1 MEQITILGKTYTA
14 EEASAPFD
22 EKSNQAC
29 GLSRLQLEFREKYGS
44 ESFEASIAD
53 FLAEWFN
60 PLPVL
65 KVQTSGSTGTPK
77 ELWVEKERMRNSARL
92 TVAFLGLQAGD
103 SALICMPLKYI
114 GGKMVIVRALIAGLN
129 LIPVTP
135 SGHPMATLETA
146 PVFAAMTP
154 MQVFNSIQIA
164 TEKERLEQI
173 QHLIIGGGAIDNELA
188 QVLKKFPKAVWST
201 YGMTETLS
209 HIALR
214 RLSGPEASEWYT
226 PFSQVSLSLSAEG
239 TLIIQAPTVNPE
251 TLVTNDLVTFNS
263 EGQFRII
270 GRKDNVI
277 NTGGVKVQIEQI
289 ETLLKPRLTFDIQIT
304 GVPDPKFGE
313 RIVLLAETGENLNDR
328 QRNLLEEAFNSLP
341 PYWRPKETIPVP
353 SLPKTGSGKPDRAT
367 ARRIARTYVKR

>member
-44 ESFEASIAD
+44 ESFEASLAD

-114 GGKMVIVRALIAGLN
+114 GGKMVIVRALIARLN

-226 PFSQVSLSLSAEG
+226 PFSQVSLSLSPEG

-277 NTGGVKVQIEQI
+277 NTGGVKVQIEQV

>member
-44 ESFEASIAD
+44 ESFEASLAD

-214 RLSGPEASEWYT
+214 RLSGPKASEWYT
-226 PFSQVSLSLSAEG
+226 PLSQVSLSLSAEG

-277 NTGGVKVQIEQI
+277 NTGGVKVQIEQV

>member
-1 MEQITILGKTYTA
+1 MEQITILGKT
-14 EEASAPFD
+14 
-22 EKSNQAC
+22 QAC

-44 ESFEASIAD
+44 ESFEASLAD

-239 TLIIQAPTVNPE
+239 TLIIQTPTVNPE

-277 NTGGVKVQIEQI
+277 NTGGVKVQIEQV

>member
-1 MEQITILGKTYTA
+1 MEQITILGKTYTV
-14 EEASAPFD
+14 EETRAPFD
-22 EKSNQAC
+22 EEGRQPI
-29 GLSRLQLEFREKYGS
+29 GLSRLQQEFRKKYGP
-44 ESFEASIAD
+44 ESFEASLAD

-92 TVAFLGLQAGD
+92 TVSFLGLQAGD
-103 SALICMPLKYI
+103 TALICMPLKYI
-114 GGKMVIVRALIAGLN
+114 GGKMVIVRAIIAGLD

-154 MQVFNSIQIA
+154 MQVFNSIQI
-164 TEKERLEQI
+164 TEEKERLEQI
-173 QHLIIGGGAIDNELA
+173 QHLIIGGGAIDTELA
-188 QVLKKFPKAVWST
+188 QTLKKFPQAVWST

-226 PFSQVSLSLSAEG
+226 PFSQVSLSLSTEG
-239 TLIIQAPTVNPE
+239 TLVIQAPSVNPE
-251 TLVTNDLVTFNS
+251 ILVTNDLVTFNPQ
-263 EGQFRII
+263 GQFRII

-277 NTGGVKVQIEQI
+277 NTGGVKVQIEQV
-289 ETLLKPRLTFDIQIT
+289 EALLQPLLPFAVRIT
-304 GVPDPKFGE
+304 GLPDPKFGE
-313 RIVLLAETGENLNDR
+313 RIVLLAETGKTLDGT
-328 QRNLLEEAFNSLP
+328 QRELLEKAFGNLP
-341 PYWRPKETIPVP
+341 PYWRPKETIPVL
-353 SLPKTGSGKPDRAT
+353 SLPQTGSGKPDRAAT
-367 ARRIARTYVKR
+367 RKLALQHAKG

>member
-14 EEASAPFD
+14 REACAPFD
-22 EKSNQAC
+22 EDNRQPF
-29 GLSRLQLEFREKYGS
+29 GLSRLQQEFRKKYGP
-44 ESFEASIAD
+44 ESFESSLAD

-103 SALICMPLKYI
+103 TALICMPLKYI
-114 GGKMVIVRALIAGLN
+114 GGKMVIVRAIIAGLN

-135 SGHPMATLETA
+135 SGHPMATLEKA

-154 MQVFNSIQIA
+154 MQVFNSLQIPK
-164 TEKERLEQI
+164 EKERLEQI
-173 QHLIIGGGAIDNELA
+173 QHLIIGGGAIDTGLA
-188 QVLKKFPKAVWST
+188 QALKKFPKAVWST

-239 TLIIQAPTVNPE
+239 TLVIQAPSVNPE
-251 TLVTNDLVTFNS
+251 VLVTNDLVTFNS
-263 EGQFRII
+263 QGQFRMT

-277 NTGGVKVQIEQI
+277 NTGGVKVQIEQV
-289 ETLLKPRLTFDIQIT
+289 EALLQPLLPFAIQIT
-304 GVPDPKFGE
+304 GIPDPKFGE
-313 RIVLLAETGENLNDR
+313 RIILLAETGESLSET
-328 QRNLLEEAFNSLP
+328 QYQMLEEAFGTLP
-341 PYWRPKETIPVP
+341 SYWRPKGTIPVP
-353 SLPKTGSGKPDRAT
+353 SVPLTGSGKPDRAK
-367 ARRIARTYVKR
+367 ARQLALQHSKG

>member
-14 EEASAPFD
+14 EETRALFD
-22 EKSNQAC
+22 KESLQPL
-29 GLSRLQLEFREKYGS
+29 GLSRLQQEFRKQYGP
-44 ESFEASIAD
+44 ESFESSLAD

-92 TVAFLGLQAGD
+92 TVSFLGLQAGD
-103 SALICMPLKYI
+103 TALICMPLKYI
-114 GGKMVIVRALIAGLN
+114 GGKMVIVRAIIAGLN

-154 MQVFNSIQIA
+154 MQVFNSLQIPA
-164 TEKERLEQI
+164 EKERLEQI
-173 QHLIIGGGAIDNELA
+173 RHLIIGGGAIDTGLA
-188 QVLKKFPKAVWST
+188 QALKKFPKAVWST

-226 PFSQVSLSLSAEG
+226 PFSQVNLSLSAEG
-239 TLIIQAPTVNPE
+239 TLVIQAPSVNPE
-251 TLVTNDLVTFNS
+251 TLVTNDLVTFNTQ
-263 EGQFRII
+263 GQFRIT
-270 GRKDNVI
+270 GRKDNVL
-277 NTGGVKVQIEQI
+277 NTGGVKVQIEQV
-289 ETLLKPRLTFDIQIT
+289 EALLQPLLPFGIQIT

-313 RIVLLAETGENLNDR
+313 RIVLLAETGKTLNET
-328 QRNLLEEAFNSLP
+328 QHQLLEEAFGNLP

-353 SLPKTGSGKPDRAT
+353 SLPQTGSGKPDRAG
-367 ARRIARTYVKR
+367 ARRLAAQHIKE

>member
-44 ESFEASIAD
+44 ESFEASLAD

-103 SALICMPLKYI
+103 STLICMPLKYI

-226 PFSQVSLSLSAEG
+226 PFSQVSLCLSAEG
-239 TLIIQAPTVNPE
+239 TLIIQTPTVNPE

-277 NTGGVKVQIEQI
+277 NTGGVKVQIEQV

>member
-1 MEQITILGKTYTA
+1 
-14 EEASAPFD
+14 
-22 EKSNQAC
+22 
-29 GLSRLQLEFREKYGS
+29 
-44 ESFEASIAD
+44 
-53 FLAEWFN
+53 
-60 PLPVL
+60 
-65 KVQTSGSTGTPK
+65 
-77 ELWVEKERMRNSARL
+77 
-92 TVAFLGLQAGD
+92 
-103 SALICMPLKYI
+103 
-114 GGKMVIVRALIAGLN
+114 
-129 LIPVTP
+129 
-135 SGHPMATLETA
+135 
-146 PVFAAMTP
+146 
-154 MQVFNSIQIA
+154 
-164 TEKERLEQI
+164 
-173 QHLIIGGGAIDNELA
+173 
-188 QVLKKFPKAVWST
+188 
-201 YGMTETLS
+201 MTETLS

-277 NTGGVKVQIEQI
+277 NTGGVKVQIEQV

>member
-44 ESFEASIAD
+44 ESFEASLAD

-226 PFSQVSLSLSAEG
+226 PFSQVSLSLSAED

-277 NTGGVKVQIEQI
+277 NTGGVKVQIEQV

-367 ARRIARTYVKR
+367 ARRIARTYAKR